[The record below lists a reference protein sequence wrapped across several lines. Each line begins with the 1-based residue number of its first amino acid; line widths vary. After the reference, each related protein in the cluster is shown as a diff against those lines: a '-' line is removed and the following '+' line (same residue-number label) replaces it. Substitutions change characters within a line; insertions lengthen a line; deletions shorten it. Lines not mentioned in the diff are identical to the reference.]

1 MNISRRQLRRLIESA
16 LGPDK
21 MGKPESAGAKYKADP
36 AIPYTKHVISY
47 AQFQKIQRHEMMRGS
62 ENAIIRAIV
71 EGYRLIDGS
80 QGIEEEENQGGS
92 GRNFP
97 LVRLRPT
104 GGPGAMDEEFMIT
117 IQGNSLYFSSKKGEA
132 SAQTINPRSSDMKEF
147 KEALSAAGIR
157 SIR

>member
-16 LGPDK
+16 LGPDM

-36 AIPYTKHVISY
+36 AIPYTKHAISY
-47 AQFQKIQRHEMMRGS
+47 AQFQEIQRHEMMKGS

-71 EGYRLIDGS
+71 AGYKLASPGGSVEKIEDG
-80 QGIEEEENQGGS
+80 GGS

-97 LVRLRPT
+97 LVRLEPT
-104 GGPGAMDEEFMIT
+104 RGPGAMDEEFMIT